1 MDFVITDHI
10 NVYYSGNEKI
20 DKMINMYKD
29 YVMGETL
36 AESIT
41 KKELSSKEYDLNGE
55 LCRVEVE
62 VIK

>member
-1 MDFVITDHI
+1 
-10 NVYYSGNEKI
+10 
-20 DKMINMYKD
+20 
-29 YVMGETL
+29 MGETL